1 MRSHLFFVAPLAVVC
16 LIATAGRAEEGAA
29 GQALELSKKTGL
41 PILAVAGSKT

>member
-1 MRSHLFFVAPLAVVC
+1 MRSPQSFVAPLALAC

-29 GQALELSKKTGL
+29 ERALELAKKSGL